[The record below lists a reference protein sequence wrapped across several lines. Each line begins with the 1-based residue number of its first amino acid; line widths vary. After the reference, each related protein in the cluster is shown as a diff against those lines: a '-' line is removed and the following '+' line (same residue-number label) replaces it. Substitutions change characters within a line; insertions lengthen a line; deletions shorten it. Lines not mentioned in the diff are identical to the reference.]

1 MRHHGFTLFE
11 LLIVL
16 VVAAILLGIGVP
28 GFSAVLEKT
37 RTKTATYTLL
47 DAINS
52 TRSLAVHRNSRA
64 VLRADDSGW
73 HEGWELFIDSNHD
86 GQVNENEMV
95 ISESGELPG
104 VKIEGNTHVKN
115 YISFVSTG
123 AGRKAGSGTG
133 GAFQVGTIK
142 VCPEQEGEGYALI
155 LSVGGRARLKE
166 LKSSECAAI

>member
-16 VVAAILLGIGVP
+16 VVTAILLGIGVP
-28 GFSAVLEKT
+28 GFSAALEKIQ
-37 RTKTATYTLL
+37 TKTATYALL

-52 TRSLAVHRNSRA
+52 TRSLAVHRCSRA
-64 VLRADDSGW
+64 VLRAEDGGW
-73 HEGWELFIDSNHD
+73 HEGWELFIDSDHD
-86 GQVNENEMV
+86 GLLDEDETIV
-95 ISESGELPG
+95 SKTGRLPG
-104 VKIEGNTHVKN
+104 VKIEANTHVKN

-123 AGRKAGSGTG
+123 AGRKVGSGSG

-155 LSVGGRARLKE
+155 LSVGGRARLEE
-166 LKSSECAAI
+166 LQSSECAAI

>member
-16 VVAAILLGIGVP
+16 AVAAILLGIGVP

-37 RTKTATYTLL
+37 QTKTATYTLL

-64 VLRADDSGW
+64 VLLADEDGW
-73 HEGWELFIDSNHD
+73 NEGWELFIDSNHD
-86 GQVNENEMV
+86 GQANEDEAV
-95 ISESGELPG
+95 LSKSGKLPG
-104 VKIEGNTHVKN
+104 VEIEANTHVKR
-115 YISFVSTG
+115 YISFVGTG
-123 AGRKAGSGTG
+123 AGRKVGNGVG

-142 VCPEQEGEGYALI
+142 ICPEQDGEGYALI